1 MTSVNMV
8 QLKEEEL
15 NDLFEA
21 FEVFDNLYCQRV
33 KWIERLT
40 RQDYTNFQRI
50 YLIPGTMLS
59 LAKNEISILHGLV
72 LLARKRS
79 LKDKQ
84 KEIHYHPKCKERL
97 LKTLFL
103 VHRYLGILRFKNKI
117 FEELKK
123 KKVVIAWREF
133 MYLVFYTLVQLSQEL
148 DESQEFEDFK
158 GKFLPFFLDMCKMK
172 LVEDSSCDGIC
183 VKVKE
188 EVR

>member
-97 LKTLFL
+97 LKTLF
-103 VHRYLGILRFKNKI
+103 
-117 FEELKK
+117 
-123 KKVVIAWREF
+123 
-133 MYLVFYTLVQLSQEL
+133 
-148 DESQEFEDFK
+148 
-158 GKFLPFFLDMCKMK
+158 
-172 LVEDSSCDGIC
+172 
-183 VKVKE
+183 
-188 EVR
+188 

>member
-1 MTSVNMV
+1 M
-8 QLKEEEL
+8 
-15 NDLFEA
+15 
-21 FEVFDNLYCQRV
+21 
-33 KWIERLT
+33 
-40 RQDYTNFQRI
+40 
-50 YLIPGTMLS
+50 
-59 LAKNEISILHGLV
+59 V